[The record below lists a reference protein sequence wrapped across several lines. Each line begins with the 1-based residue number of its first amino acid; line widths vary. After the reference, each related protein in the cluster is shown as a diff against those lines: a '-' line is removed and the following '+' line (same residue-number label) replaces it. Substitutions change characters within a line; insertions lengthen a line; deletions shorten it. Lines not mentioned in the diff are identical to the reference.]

1 MRRFPVCACSTA
13 HLPRAEHDAIDLL
26 IRHAPRRSGRIIV
39 DHPILTIEA
48 HQYGFW
54 VHLGFMDDWPERPD
68 RLSPEFW
75 ALLADARKA
84 GANWLS
90 FDRDEPPSDRFP
102 VFAAVQGEAT
112 GDAGESVNAATP
124 AGKITIRC
132 SACGSAEVM
141 RDAWIPGGVTCGE
154 IIAAI
159 YDLLEGTPF
168 APYAAQIV
176 DAVLTRSTAFA
187 RAPSMH

>member
-39 DHPILTIEA
+39 DHPILSIEA

-68 RLSPEFW
+68 GLSPEFW

-102 VFAAVQGEAT
+102 VFAAVQEERDPT
-112 GDAGESVNAATP
+112 GGTVESVNAASP
-124 AGKITIRC
+124 AARITIRC

-141 RDAWIPGGVTCGE
+141 RDAWARWDDDAQEWVLGAVFDAAFCEVCEKDATLSEQPLGGSQHKH
-154 IIAAI
+154 
-159 YDLLEGTPF
+159 P
-168 APYAAQIV
+168 
-176 DAVLTRSTAFA
+176 
-187 RAPSMH
+187 